1 MPVFQANKSILIK
14 CVTSL
19 PAIATTL
26 MKAMFNKQNT
36 KEYQLSVDVK
46 NTNLIILILKFIS
59 KVFFK
64 RNEL

>member
-1 MPVFQANKSILIK
+1 MPVFQTNKSIFTK

-19 PAIATTL
+19 PPIATTL

-46 NTNLIILILKFIS
+46 NTN
-59 KVFFK
+59 
-64 RNEL
+64 